1 MNCLKIAAALS
12 ILISAETA
20 KAQSQL
26 VFTPSH
32 GNDYRLFLD
41 GKAQHKYGHR
51 GVFVLKNIPE
61 GNYQLTVQTLDKNQQ
76 CASSPSVYIE
86 VARLKSLVFQQ
97 QSDCKITLQD
107 NMPISKSVLPANI
120 SNFSYSNTGE
130 FGTSDN
136 QIIPQPLTNNNLDS
150 KRTGTFKMVEFT
162 DENGVSRLIPADS
175 VDFYQQQLNQNNNNN
190 KSEEVVISSSKMY
203 KFYTDPS
210 SQKTSVVEEKSVVSK
225 TLVEKNGQKFY
236 KTKEDIVISP
246 TNFRCP
252 PMSDADFLTFYTNLP
267 NVAQTADLYANKCF
281 QNEQIEK
288 ILSLLSPETQ
298 RQAAPW
304 LENSCAEPTQGQESG
319 CAALR
324 PLLAAQKVEIPSE
337 QKIVKEDIPNV
348 SNNTKEEIKPVPTP
362 EPAPKLSKKEEKAAL
377 KALKKKQ
384 KEELKAMKAAQKA
397 AAKAK

>member
-12 ILISAETA
+12 ILISTETA

-41 GKAQHKYGHR
+41 GKAQHPDGHR
-51 GVFVLKNIPE
+51 GIFVLKNLPE
-61 GNYQLTVQTLDKNQQ
+61 GNYQLMVQTLDKNHP
-76 CASSPSVYIE
+76 CANPPSVYIE
-86 VARLKSLVFQQ
+86 VGRLKNIVFQQ
-97 QSDCKITLQD
+97 QSDCRIVQQD
-107 NMPISKSVLPANI
+107 IMPISKSVLPPNI
-120 SNFSYSNTGE
+120 SNFSYTNTGE
-130 FGTSDN
+130 FGSGSN
-136 QIIPQPLTNNNLDS
+136 QINPQPLTNSNLDS

-162 DENGVSRLIPADS
+162 DENGISRLIPADS
-175 VDFYQQQLNQNNNNN
+175 VEFYQQQLAQ
-190 KSEEVVISSSKMY
+190 KKAVTEAPVVSITKLY
-203 KFYTDPS
+203 RYYTDPS
-210 SQKTSVVEEKSVVSK
+210 SQKTSVVEEKSVVTK
-225 TLVEKNGQKFY
+225 ALVEKNGQKFY
-236 KTKEDIVISP
+236 KTNEEIVITP

-252 PMSDADFLTFYTNLP
+252 PMSDADFLTFYTNFP
-267 NVAQTADLYANKCF
+267 NFAQNADLYANKCF

-304 LENSCAEPTQGQESG
+304 LENSCAEPTAGQESG

-324 PLLAAQKVEIPSE
+324 PLLAAPKVEIPSE

-348 SNNTKEEIKPVPTP
+348 TNNTKEEIKPVPTP